1 MKFLQKYKEWINSK
15 TISEEIKSELTSL
28 KDEKEIEDRF
38 YKDLD
43 FGTAGLRGIIGA
55 GTNRMNTYTVS
66 KATQG
71 YAMYLNNNFENPSVA
86 IAYDSRNMSEEFAK
100 ATALTF
106 AANGVK
112 VYLFESLRPTPMLS
126 FTVRELNCSGG
137 VVITASHNPKQY
149 NGYKVYGQDGGQI
162 TDEGVHEILSYI
174 NNIDIFEDV
183 KTISEEEAMEKGLL
197 QYIGEDID
205 KVYIEKVKSLILRKE
220 LVNEKAKDLNII
232 YTPIHGSGLM
242 PIKRV
247 LTELGF
253 EKLSIVKEQE
263 NPDGDFPTT
272 PYPNP
277 EAKQV
282 FELALE
288 MAKDINPDIIFGT
301 DPDADRIGVIV
312 KDNSGEYKVLTGNE
326 TGMLLAHYM
335 LKSLKDRNEL
345 PENAAVIKTIVTT
358 EAVKNIVESFNAKLI
373 DTLTGFKYI
382 GEKIKEFEET
392 NSNTFIFGLEESY
405 GYLAGT
411 FVRDKDAV
419 VAATLITE
427 MTLYYKEK
435 GLTLY
440 EALINLYE
448 EYGYTKETLVS
459 IELQGKE
466 GQDKITK
473 CIDTLRNDKVTE
485 INGIKVVK
493 AFDYKLSEEVSYENN
508 DVTKSEINLPKS
520 NVLKYI
526 LEDDSW
532 FVVRPSG
539 TEPKMKV
546 YLSIVGESLK
556 SSEEKINA
564 FKEDVMDKISN
575 ILN

>member
-493 AFDYKLSEEVSYENN
+493 AFDYKLSEEVTYENN
-508 DVTKSEINLPKS
+508 DMIKSEINLPKS

>member
-43 FGTAGLRGIIGA
+43 FGTAGLRGVIGA

-71 YAMYLNNNFENPSVA
+71 YSMYLNNNFENPSVA

-564 FKEDVMDKISN
+564 FKEDVMNKINN

>member
-263 NPDGDFPTT
+263 KADGDFPTT

>member
-38 YKDLD
+38 YKELD

-174 NNIDIFEDV
+174 NNIDIFKDV

-220 LVNEKAKDLNII
+220 LVKEKAKDLNII

-466 GQDKITK
+466 GQAKIAK

-493 AFDYKLSEEVSYENN
+493 AFDYKLSEEVTYENN
-508 DVTKSEINLPKS
+508 DMIKSEINLPKS

>member
-86 IAYDSRNMSEEFAK
+86 IAYDSRNMSEDFAK

-162 TDEGVHEILSYI
+162 TDEGVDEILSYI

>member
-86 IAYDSRNMSEEFAK
+86 IAYDSRNMSEDFAK

-106 AANGVK
+106 AANKVK

-508 DVTKSEINLPKS
+508 DMIKSEINLPKS

>member
-43 FGTAGLRGIIGA
+43 FGTAGLRGVIGA

-106 AANGVK
+106 AANKVK

-162 TDEGVHEILSYI
+162 TDEGVDEILSYI

-358 EAVKNIVESFNAKLI
+358 EAVKNIVESFNATLI
-373 DTLTGFKYI
+373 NTLTGFKYI

-493 AFDYKLSEEVSYENN
+493 AFDYKLSEEVTYENN